1 MAAITAPLDGPEQTR
16 TTTAPTVAMF
26 PGQGSQRAGM
36 AAHLLESHADT
47 TTPVFAAADEAAGF
61 GLTELCVSGTKEQLT
76 PTEITQLAVVATS
89 LATWEVLRA
98 HNFRP
103 VAVAGHSLGEFSA
116 LVAAGVLDLASA
128 FALVR
133 RRGELM
139 ARVAANTEGGML
151 AVVGLPSATVER
163 LCAER
168 DGTGVAE
175 VANYNDPN
183 QTVVSGHTAALEQV
197 AAAATEAG
205 AQKVVFLEV
214 GAAFHCSLMADI
226 EAEFAEELAAQNFSS
241 PRLPVISSV
250 TGESLTDGAA
260 ARIVLR
266 RQLSRPVRWTEVL
279 RTAEHAGPVR
289 FAEIGPGRVLTGF
302 VKNTFA
308 DRPVFST
315 GDARR
320 IDAAIK
326 QITTQERNQP

>member
-1 MAAITAPLDGPEQTR
+1 MAAITAPLDGPEQVR
-16 TTTAPTVAMF
+16 TGSTPTMAMF

-36 AAHLLESHADT
+36 AAHLIESHSET
-47 TTPVFAAADEAAGF
+47 TEPIFAAADEAAGF
-61 GLTELCVSGTKEQLT
+61 ALTELCVSGTKQQLT
-76 PTEITQLAVVATS
+76 RTEVTQLAVVATS

-103 VAVAGHSLGEFSA
+103 AMVAGHSLGEFSA
-116 LVAAGVLDLASA
+116 LVAAGVLDLPGA

-139 ARVAANTEGGML
+139 ARVAGSADGGML

-163 LCAER
+163 LCTER
-168 DGTGVAE
+168 DGAGVAE

-183 QTVVSGHTAALEQV
+183 QTVVSGHTVALEQI
-197 AAAATEAG
+197 AAAAADAG

-226 EAEFAEELAAQNFSS
+226 EDEFAEELAAHHFAT
-241 PRLPVISSV
+241 PRIPVISSV
-250 TGESLTDGAA
+250 TGDFLTDAA
-260 ARIVLR
+260 DIATMLR
-266 RQLSRPVRWTEVL
+266 RQLSRPVRWTDVL
-279 RTAEHAGPVR
+279 RSADQAGPVR

-302 VKNTFA
+302 VKNTFE

-320 IDAAIK
+320 IGAAIE
-326 QITTQERNQP
+326 QITTKERNQP

>member
-1 MAAITAPLDGPEQTR
+1 MTAITAPLDGTEQIR
-16 TTTAPTVAMF
+16 TGRAPTMAMF

-36 AAHLLESHADT
+36 AAHLIDNHAAT
-47 TTPVFAAADEAAGF
+47 VKPIFAAADEAAGF
-61 GLTELCVSGTKEQLT
+61 ELTELCVSGTKEQLT
-76 PTEITQLAVVATS
+76 RTEVTQLAVVATS

-98 HNFRP
+98 NDFRP
-103 VAVAGHSLGEFSA
+103 AMVAGHSLGEFSA
-116 LVAAGVLDLASA
+116 LVAAGVLDPADA

-139 ARVAANTEGGML
+139 AEVAGSTDGGML
-151 AVVGLPSATVER
+151 AVVGVPSATVER

-168 DGTGVAE
+168 DGSGVAE

-197 AAAATEAG
+197 AAAATDAG

-214 GAAFHCSLMADI
+214 GAAFHCSLMAGI
-226 EAEFAEELAAQNFSS
+226 EDEFAEELAARPFATPQI
-241 PRLPVISSV
+241 PVISSV
-250 TGESLTDGAA
+250 TGEFLTDSADI
-260 ARIVLR
+260 RTMLR
-266 RQLSRPVRWTEVL
+266 RQLSRPVRWTDVL
-279 RTAEHAGPVR
+279 RSAEHAGPVR

-302 VKNTFA
+302 VKNTFD

-320 IDAAIK
+320 IGAAIA
-326 QITTQERNQP
+326 QFTTKERNQP